1 VADRRLPGLR
11 SALGLLAAGLGIITA
26 VTLRRRRRPAAP
38 PAVTSERQTPAVRIL
53 VVDDQPEVLAV
64 LTEVIR
70 REGHEVRSVGTAEEA
85 IDVARTFRPQ
95 LLFLDLVMPGMSGN
109 DLLRALRA
117 SGIRAPAVAVSGQP
131 QLAIPAFIAVV
142 SKPLNIPRL
151 PRLIAVLARTAS
163 RDTDA

>member
-1 VADRRLPGLR
+1 
-11 SALGLLAAGLGIITA
+11 
-26 VTLRRRRRPAAP
+26 
-38 PAVTSERQTPAVRIL
+38 
-53 VVDDQPEVLAV
+53 
-64 LTEVIR
+64 
-70 REGHEVRSVGTAEEA
+70 
-85 IDVARTFRPQ
+85 
-95 LLFLDLVMPGMSGN
+95 MPGMSGN

-131 QLAIPAFIAVV
+131 HLAIPAFIAVV